1 MNQHVAIITLEIK
14 LDPDKKE
21 SDRFPIGFMASQG
34 HQIASLLQS
43 NVVDPATGRQVPDF
57 AEILPAI
64 SDLTLDIL
72 TYCLYIPVSPVSS
85 RTACLS
91 KNPGFQLKNL
101 YFFKRAVLLRWDLL
115 CNDNELDRCIHNT
128 SHTIMEHVP
137 SLLVLY
143 YISYILL
150 W

>member
-1 MNQHVAIITLEIK
+1 MDPMGIKIMAFLPDIWMNQHVAIVSLEIK

-72 TYCLYIPVSPVSS
+72 RYCLYI
-85 RTACLS
+85 
-91 KNPGFQLKNL
+91 
-101 YFFKRAVLLRWDLL
+101 
-115 CNDNELDRCIHNT
+115 
-128 SHTIMEHVP
+128 
-137 SLLVLY
+137 
-143 YISYILL
+143 YIYIYN